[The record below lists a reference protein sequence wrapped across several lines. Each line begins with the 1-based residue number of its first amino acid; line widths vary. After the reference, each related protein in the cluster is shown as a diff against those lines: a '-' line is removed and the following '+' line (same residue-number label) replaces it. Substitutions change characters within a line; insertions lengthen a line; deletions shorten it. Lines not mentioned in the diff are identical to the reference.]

1 MDSFYS
7 SLKPDLFSAK
17 RVLCIQP
24 HYDDN
29 DIFCGGTIARLRDL
43 GAEIIYLTV
52 TDDLVGVLDQSLSD
66 EQMTAQL
73 RAEQLQAGADIGVA
87 SQYWLGYPDAG
98 DYGYHQLRT
107 DILGY
112 LRLLRPDFVI
122 TVDPWLPYEIHHDHI
137 LTGQAASEAV
147 FLVGF
152 TRLKTKPEIDQNYS
166 PHEIKGIA
174 YYNSAWPN
182 QVVDISQTVARKHKA
197 LFAYRAQFSEADL
210 LILDQETEINASKAA
225 QGQPFSHAEAIKV
238 VHPAQLHGNVETW
251 RSQV

>member
-1 MDSFYS
+1 MDASTAS
-7 SLKPDLFSAK
+7 PKPDLFSAR

-29 DIFCGGTIARLRDL
+29 DIFCGGTIARLHDL
-43 GAEIIYLTV
+43 GAEITYLTV

-73 RAEQLQAGADIGVA
+73 RAEQQQAGKIIGVQA
-87 SQYWLGYPDAG
+87 QYWLGYPDAG
-98 DYGYHQLRT
+98 DYAYHQLRT
-107 DILGY
+107 DILAY
-112 LRLLRPDFVI
+112 LRLLRPDFVM

-152 TRLKTKPEIDQNYS
+152 TRLKTRPEIDAAYR
-166 PHEIKGIA
+166 PHEIRGIG

-182 QVVDISQTVARKHKA
+182 QVVDISQTVGRKHQA
-197 LFAYRAQFSEADL
+197 LNVYRAQFSEAEL
-210 LILDQETEINASKAA
+210 VSLDRDCADTEKKAA
-225 QGQPFSHAEAIKV
+225 VGQRFKAAERIKV
-238 VHPAQLHGNVETW
+238 VHPTQLHGNVDTL
-251 RSQV
+251 RS